1 MIHFKLNS
9 KKIQIASS
17 WDDLKF
23 RQYLGIL
30 NMKSDDINGII
41 SLCSDI
47 PVDSL
52 KSSIIIGLES
62 VIQAI
67 SFLNTPANI
76 PGYTSKVGPYSL
88 PGTKDGKFDIQFESL
103 AQFEDMRQ
111 IMKAVPRNE
120 SRFDII
126 ALTKAYAQ
134 FVSIYLQKIRDGKYD
149 PEKAKSMIAEVEE
162 MPALEVICAGSF
174 FFLKLMSLS
183 SGTQKASHPTNQTPK
198 KSKQASKGSPK
209 RSARTGRS
217 RKRR

>member
-1 MIHFKLNS
+1 MIHFKINGKKVPMPSKWEDLTFNQYLQILNGS
-9 KKIQIASS
+9 
-17 WDDLKF
+17 DDLLK
-23 RQYLGIL
+23 LVSIL
-30 NMKSDDINGII
+30 SG
-41 SLCSDI
+41 
-47 PVDSL
+47 VDYEIV
-52 KSSIIIGLES
+52 KQCTVIGLES

-67 SFLNTPANI
+67 SFLNTPADI
-76 PGYTSKVGPYSL
+76 PGYTPKVGPYSL